1 MKAIKIFTAGLLLYI
16 PAFTASAAEVTVYKS
31 TTCDCCGKW
40 IKHLEKNGFKVKAH
54 DVSDITSY
62 KIKHGIKPGLASC
75 HTAIVDGYVIEGHVP
90 AADIK
95 RLLKT
100 RPRVKGLSVPGMVVG
115 SPGME
120 SENRKDPYNVIQ
132 IHRNGSTS
140 VYSRH

>member
-1 MKAIKIFTAGLLLYI
+1 MKIIKIFTTGLLLYI

-31 TTCDCCGKW
+31 PTCDCCKKW

-54 DVSDITSY
+54 DVSNVTPY
-62 KIKHGIKPGLASC
+62 KIKHGVKPRLASC
-75 HTAIVDGYVIEGHVP
+75 HTAIVDGYVVEGHVP

-100 RPRVKGLSVPGMVVG
+100 RPRVRGLSVPGMVVG

-120 SENRKDPYNVIQ
+120 SGNRKDPYNVIQ
-132 IHRNGSTS
+132 INRDGSTS
-140 VYSRH
+140 VFSRH